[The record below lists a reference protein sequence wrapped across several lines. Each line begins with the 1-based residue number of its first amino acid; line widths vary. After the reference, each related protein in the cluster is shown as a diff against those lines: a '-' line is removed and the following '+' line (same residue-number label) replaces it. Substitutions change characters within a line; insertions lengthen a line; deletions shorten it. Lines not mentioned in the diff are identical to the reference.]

1 VTVTSE
7 GAFEPAWSRESNEL
21 FYRIGTRMMS
31 VRFSI
36 AGNEFVPE
44 KPVLL
49 FDLPAAGGGADVRSQ
64 YDTAPGGRFLM
75 IQPLPDQAEER
86 NQRIFPSTLRI
97 VLNWT
102 GDVQRLLS
110 AGSN

>member
-1 VTVTSE
+1 
-7 GAFEPAWSRESNEL
+7 
-21 FYRIGTRMMS
+21 MMS
-31 VRFSI
+31 VRFRI

-44 KPVLL
+44 RPVML
-49 FDLPAAGGGADVRSQ
+49 FDRPSLGGGADVRSQ

-75 IQPLPDQAEER
+75 IEPVPNHAEER
-86 NQRIFPSTLRI
+86 DRKIFPSTLRI

-102 GDVQRLLS
+102 GEVQRLLN